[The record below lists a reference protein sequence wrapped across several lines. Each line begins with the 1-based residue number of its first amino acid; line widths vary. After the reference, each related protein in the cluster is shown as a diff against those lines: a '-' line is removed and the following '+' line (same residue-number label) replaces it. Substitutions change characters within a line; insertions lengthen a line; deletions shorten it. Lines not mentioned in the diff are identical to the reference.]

1 MIVKAVS
8 TPALAASSNRRPQVG
23 KPFLGC
29 GIDLMEVSRFEQEV
43 ARRGGSLTAEL
54 FGPRELAWCGRRRRA
69 CEGYA
74 MIYAAKEALF
84 KALGTGKV
92 GRMAWSDIEVAWPDG
107 AVRPAMTLSGETA
120 AVAGSVGVARVH
132 VAMAATR
139 ELAVAW
145 VMVWGF
151 GTRDP
156 GFVCQAETIPGFAV
170 EPPEPRIPNPGSR
183 R

>member
-1 MIVKAVS
+1 M
-8 TPALAASSNRRPQVG
+8 NVG
-23 KPFLGC
+23 SGV
-29 GIDLMEVSRFEQEV
+29 DLMEVGRFEREV
-43 ARRGGSLTAEL
+43 ARRGDALIEEL
-54 FGPRELAWCGRRRRA
+54 FSESERAWCRRRRRPA
-69 CEGYA
+69 EGHA
-74 MIYAAKEALF
+74 MLYAAKEALF

-156 GFVCQAETIPGFAV
+156 GFVCRAETIPGFAA